1 MAYAGSGSTTAPVSR
16 THAWAGTPGDP
27 KDTTALHTAVIGWY
41 RRHARLLPWRSAD
54 RTAWAVMVS
63 EFMLQQTP
71 VGRVL
76 PVWEEWL
83 RRWPSPADLAAEP
96 SGEAVRAWGR
106 LGYPRRA
113 LRLHAAAAAITERH
127 GGRVPAD
134 EEDLLALPGVGAYTA
149 AAIAAFAHGRRAVV
163 LDTNIRRV
171 FSRILQGEALPRPSM
186 TAAESRLARA
196 LLPADDA
203 DAAEWN
209 VAVMELGALVCT
221 ARAPRCDDC
230 PLAARCAW
238 LAAGRPPADHRPTG
252 QAWAG
257 TTRQLRGALLAVVR
271 EATGPVDVGV
281 LLGTATGTAT
291 GSVAGPSAGPS
302 GEPPVRY
309 RRALAV
315 LAGLGHDDDRVR
327 AALDGLAADGLVQ
340 LENSD
345 GGRTV
350 RLPD

>member
-1 MAYAGSGSTTAPVSR
+1 M
-16 THAWAGTPGDP
+16 HA
-27 KDTTALHTAVIGWY
+27 AVIDWY
-41 RRHARLLPWRSAD
+41 RRHARVLPWRSAD

-127 GGRVPAD
+127 GGRVPDD
-134 EEDLLALPGVGAYTA
+134 EADLLALPGVGAYTA

-171 FSRILQGEALPRPSM
+171 FSRTLQGQALPRPSM
-186 TAAESRLARA
+186 TVAESRLARA

-230 PLAARCAW
+230 PLAARCTW
-238 LAAGRPPADHRPTG
+238 LAAGRPAADHRPPG
-252 QAWAG
+252 QTWAG
-257 TTRQLRGALLAVVR
+257 TTRQLRGAILAVVR
-271 EATGPVDVGV
+271 EATEPVDVAALLRTTTGPVDGP
-281 LLGTATGTAT
+281 TA
-291 GSVAGPSAGPS
+291 GSS
-302 GEPPVRY
+302 GKPPVRY

-315 LAGLGHDDDRVR
+315 LASLGHDDDRVR

-340 LENSD
+340 LEDTD
-345 GGRTV
+345 GVGARGRAGNGVRTV